1 MIIFILVSISL
12 YFWINTLYD
21 TIKKKDKE
29 LNTIKLNIDL
39 HNLNIKYNKNYQE
52 RLLKNE

>member
-1 MIIFILVSISL
+1 MIIFILVTVSL
-12 YFWINTLYD
+12 YFWINALYD

>member
-1 MIIFILVSISL
+1 MIIFILISISL

>member
-1 MIIFILVSISL
+1 MIILILVSISL
-12 YFWINTLYD
+12 YFWINALYD

>member
-1 MIIFILVSISL
+1 MIILILVSISL
-12 YFWINTLYD
+12 CFWINALYN
-21 TIKKKDKE
+21 TIKKKDNE
-29 LNTIKLNIDL
+29 LKTIKLNIDL

>member
-1 MIIFILVSISL
+1 MIIFILVSISI
-12 YFWINTLYD
+12 YFWINALYD

>member
-1 MIIFILVSISL
+1 MIILILVSISL
-12 YFWINTLYD
+12 CFWINSLYD